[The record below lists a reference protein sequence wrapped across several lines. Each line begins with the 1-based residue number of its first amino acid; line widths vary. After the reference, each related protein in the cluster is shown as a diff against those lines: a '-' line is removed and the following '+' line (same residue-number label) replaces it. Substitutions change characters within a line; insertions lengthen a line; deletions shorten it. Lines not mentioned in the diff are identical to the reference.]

1 MCIML
6 LPFVHRQSSS
16 EKKASPSFQAG
27 PTRYLTMSVTKTR
40 KEIEKRR
47 RRRRRRKKKFRSKG
61 DGVRS

>member
-6 LPFVHRQSSS
+6 LPFIHRQSSS

-47 RRRRRRKKKFRSKG
+47 RRRKKKFRSKG